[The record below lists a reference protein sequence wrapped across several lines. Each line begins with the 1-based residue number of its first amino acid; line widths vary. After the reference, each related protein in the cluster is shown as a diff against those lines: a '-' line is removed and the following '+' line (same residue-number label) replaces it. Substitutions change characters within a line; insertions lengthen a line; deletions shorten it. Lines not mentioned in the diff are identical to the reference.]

1 MTNQDANRPQR
12 IKIIIISIIAAI
24 LVFIIGAWL
33 ITSAIKSVEKKQSE
47 TKTSEQSAS
56 KDENKT
62 SSNEAKNNA
71 NTGSNSSSNATSGSN
86 SANNTSSKTA
96 DSSNTGTVNSPAA
109 QYNTGSTAKNSG
121 AVASQRSNMPNTG
134 PEELLP
140 TAILIGAASYL
151 FFKNREFKARAVENR
166 A

>member
-47 TKTSEQSAS
+47 TKTSEQSSS

-71 NTGSNSSSNATSGSN
+71 NTGSNSSSNATNGSN
-86 SANNTSSKTA
+86 SANNTSSKTT
-96 DSSNTGTVNSPAA
+96 DTSNTGTVNSPAA
-109 QYNTGSTAKNSG
+109 QYNNSAAKNSG
-121 AVASQRSNMPNTG
+121 TVTSQKSNMPNTE

-140 TAILIGAASYL
+140 TAILIGVASYL
-151 FFKNREFKARAVENR
+151 FFKNREYKARAVENR

>member
-33 ITSAIKSVEKKQSE
+33 ITSAIKSVEKKQAE

-56 KDENKT
+56 
-62 SSNEAKNNA
+62 NEDKNNA
-71 NTGSNSSSNATSGSN
+71 NTSSNSSSNATNGSN
-86 SANNTSSKTA
+86 SANNTNSKTT
-96 DSSNTGTVNSPAA
+96 DTTNTGTVNSPAA
-109 QYNTGSTAKNSG
+109 QYNNSAAKNSG
-121 AVASQRSNMPNTG
+121 AVVSQKSNMPNTG

-151 FFKNREFKARAVENR
+151 FFKNREYKARAVENR

>member
-33 ITSAIKSVEKKQSE
+33 ITSAIKSVEKKQAE
-47 TKTSEQSAS
+47 TKTSEQSSS

-62 SSNEAKNNA
+62 SSNDAKNNA
-71 NTGSNSSSNATSGSN
+71 NTGTNSSANASNGSN
-86 SANNTSSKTA
+86 SANNAANKTSDTA
-96 DSSNTGTVNSPAA
+96 NAGSVNSPAA

-121 AVASQRSNMPNTG
+121 AVVSQKSNMPNTG

-140 TAILIGAASYL
+140 TAILIGVASYL
-151 FFKNREFKARAVENR
+151 FFKNREFKARAVEDR

>member
-12 IKIIIISIIAAI
+12 IKIIIISIIAAVI
-24 LVFIIGAWL
+24 VFIIGAWL

-71 NTGSNSSSNATSGSN
+71 NSSSNTTNGSN
-86 SANNTSSKTA
+86 SANNTSSKTT
-96 DSSNTGTVNSPAA
+96 DTSNTGTVNSPAA
-109 QYNTGSTAKNSG
+109 QYNNSAAKNSG
-121 AVASQRSNMPNTG
+121 AVVSQKSNMPNTG

-151 FFKNREFKARAVENR
+151 FFKNREYKARAIENR

>member
-71 NTGSNSSSNATSGSN
+71 NTGSNTTNGSN
-86 SANNTSSKTA
+86 SANNTNSKTT
-96 DSSNTGTVNSPAA
+96 DTSNTGTVNSPAA
-109 QYNTGSTAKNSG
+109 QYNNSAAKNSG
-121 AVASQRSNMPNTG
+121 AVASQKSNMPNTG

-151 FFKNREFKARAVENR
+151 FFKNREYKARAVENR